1 MKKNIFSNERNA
13 ISPIIATLLLI
24 LIAIAAGVVVYAYV
38 LGFVG
43 NTTTGQPS
51 GQTNI
56 TSDSQSLKAS
66 TGSIQF
72 ILKNV
77 GGKTATI
84 GNGLYIQGGSLPAT
98 QIGWQ
103 VSLTSTSGSP
113 TSITDIQV
121 QQVTDNSH
129 VKIIITQVSGTV
141 TYTATFLNSGLSCT
155 ITISSSTTGSCST
168 NIALPSGVTVSSGY
182 VADTGTIAKTPGA
195 GVLTLFGVS
204 TNAGAGTGSLSVSP
218 QTTVETDMFAIGS
231 TPLSVSAGT
240 SYTIQIVTND
250 GSTATFPVRAS

>member
-1 MKKNIFSNERNA
+1 MKKNILSNKRKA

-103 VSLTSTSGSP
+103 VTLTSTSGSP

-129 VKIIITQVSGTV
+129 VKIIITQASGTV

-155 ITISSSTTGSCST
+155 ITISSSTTGSCAS
-168 NIALPSGVTVSSGY
+168 IALPSGVTVSSGY
-182 VADTGTIAKTPGA
+182 VADTGAIAKTPGVS
-195 GVLTLFGVS
+195 VLTLFGVS
-204 TNAGAGTGSLSVSP
+204 TNAGAGTGSLSVNP

-240 SYTIQIVTND
+240 SYNIQIVTND